1 VSGHVSNPVA
11 RESTRRRLTAKQ
23 ADTVD
28 RLGQAAIEVLSREGF
43 SGLTIRMVAAEAGV
57 GAATAYTYFSS
68 KEHLVAEVF
77 WRRLASTPVPTIDS
91 PDPSV
96 RVIAVLRHTALLVAD
111 EPELAGAV
119 TNALLGK
126 DPDVRHLRLRIGR
139 EIHQRLVAALGPD
152 CADVVES
159 LELLYAGALVHA
171 GMGYAS
177 YSRIAD
183 RLEASARLLLTGRLS
198 GAHDLA

>member
-1 VSGHVSNPVA
+1 
-11 RESTRRRLTAKQ
+11 
-23 ADTVD
+23 
-28 RLGQAAIEVLSREGF
+28 
-43 SGLTIRMVAAEAGV
+43 MVAAEAGV

-77 WRRLASTPVPTIDS
+77 WRRLAATPVPTTDS
-91 PDPSV
+91 LDPTV
-96 RVIAVLRHTALLVAD
+96 RVIAVLRHIALLVAD

-126 DPDVRHLRLRIGR
+126 DPEVRHLRLRIGR

-152 CADVVES
+152 CPDVVES

-171 GMGYAS
+171 GMGDDS
-177 YSRIAD
+177 YTQIAD

-198 GAHDLA
+198 GAQDLA

>member
-28 RLGQAAIEVLSREGF
+28 RLGHAAIEVLSREGF

-77 WRRLASTPVPTIDS
+77 WRRLASTPVPTTDS
-91 PDPSV
+91 PDPTV
-96 RVIAVLRHTALLVAD
+96 RVIAVLRHIALSVAD

-119 TNALLGK
+119 TTALLGK
-126 DPDVRHLRLRIGR
+126 DPEVKHLRLRIGR
-139 EIHQRLVAALGPD
+139 EIHQRLAAALGPD

-177 YSRIAD
+177 YTQIAD
-183 RLEASARLLLTGRLS
+183 RLETSARLLLAGTPQRG
-198 GAHDLA
+198 

>member
-1 VSGHVSNPVA
+1 VSDPVV

-28 RLGQAAIEVLSREGF
+28 RLSHAAIHVLGREGF

-77 WRRLASTPVPTIDS
+77 WRRLASSPVPPNDS
-91 PDPSV
+91 PDRAV
-96 RVIAVLRHTALLVAD
+96 RVITVLRHIALLVAD

-119 TNALLGK
+119 TNALLGT
-126 DPDVRHLRLRIGR
+126 DPEVKHLRLRIGR
-139 EIHQRLVAALGPD
+139 EIHQRLATAVGPD
-152 CADVVES
+152 CAPDIVEA

-177 YSRIAD
+177 YPQIAD
-183 RLEASARLLLTGRLS
+183 RLERSARMLFPKT
-198 GAHDLA
+198 H